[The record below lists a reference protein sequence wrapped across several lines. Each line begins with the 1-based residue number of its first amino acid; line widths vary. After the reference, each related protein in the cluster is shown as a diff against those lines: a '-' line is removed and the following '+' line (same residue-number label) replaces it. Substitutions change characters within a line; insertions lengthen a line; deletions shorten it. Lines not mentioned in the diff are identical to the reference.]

1 MVVWE
6 VTFYLKMNKSAVI
19 SLNKVGSFYN
29 FPNWRYQIYLN
40 PAKANLAWCCRKPK
54 SGDGS
59 LKRYIQYPDIRENI
73 SINCTFPSRFQ
84 KVINSLQL
92 NNFKLFNKFFSKR
105 LKKRGDKK
113 LFCETF
119 SKNLQVWNIG
129 RIDAINDTFLK
140 KLLYHSSN
148 FKYDPYIQFAVGFKM
163 SKEHEHIFR
172 AIGYHIYAGLT
183 DGEISKRFKLYKKQ
197 IEAIRHLFF
206 DFTHAPQ
213 EVTARAAYFTQL
225 VDNEIITDLD
235 RRFYKLISELG
246 EIGLKAHS
254 NYHSLT
260 PEEKVIVEDYLGN
273 SMLDNVLSLNFAV
286 TDMKDALSFNAVI
299 NNLASFYIKKE
310 EVNYYRAKVRNLDA
324 STTRINSESTA
335 ELLNVDPE
343 DEEALKLIG
352 KLALKENSLPDY
364 KAITELN

>member
-1 MVVWE
+1 
-6 VTFYLKMNKSAVI
+6 MNNLQII

-54 SGDGS
+54 NGDS
-59 LKRYIQYPDIRENI
+59 CLKRYFQYSEVRETLE
-73 SINCTFPSRFQ
+73 INYTFPPKFQ
-84 KVINSLQL
+84 KVIDNLTQKNRGL
-92 NNFKLFNKFFSKR
+92 FYKLFNKK
-105 LKKRGDKK
+105 LKATNTKK
-113 LFCETF
+113 FFCETF
-119 SKNLQVWNIG
+119 LKNIKIWNIDK
-129 RIDAINDTFLK
+129 IDSLTDPFLK

-148 FKYDPYIQFAVGFKM
+148 FNYDTYIQFAVGLKH

-172 AIGYHIYAGLT
+172 AIGYHIYAGLS
-183 DGEISKRFKLYKKQ
+183 DQEISKRFKLYPQ
-197 IEAIRHLFF
+197 QVEAIRLIFF
-206 DFTHAPQ
+206 DFTHSPKEA
-213 EVTARAAYFTQL
+213 TARSAYFTQL

-235 RRFYKLISELG
+235 RRFYKLIAELG
-246 EIGLKAHS
+246 EIGLKAHA

-273 SMLDNVLSLNFAV
+273 TMLDNVLSLNFAV
-286 TDMKDALSFNAVI
+286 TDMKDALNFNSVI

-324 STTRINSESTA
+324 STQRISSENNA

-352 KLALKENSLPDY
+352 KLALTENSLPNY
-364 KAITELN
+364 PAITELK

>member
-1 MVVWE
+1 
-6 VTFYLKMNKSAVI
+6 MNRTTTI
-19 SLNKVGSFYN
+19 SLNKIGSFYN

-54 SGDGS
+54 SGDSS
-59 LKRYIQYPDIRENI
+59 LKRYLQYSDIRETLEL
-73 SINCTFPSRFQ
+73 NCTFPPRFQ
-84 KVINSLQL
+84 KVIDSLNIKNRGL
-92 NNFKLFNKFFSKR
+92 FYKLFGKK
-105 LKKRGDKK
+105 LKKENNKK

-119 SKNLQVWNIG
+119 EKSHQVWS
-129 RIDAINDTFLK
+129 IDKINALNDEFLK
-140 KLLYHSSN
+140 KLLYHVSN
-148 FKYDPYIQFAVGFKM
+148 FNYDAYIQFAVGFKH

-172 AIGYHIYAGLT
+172 AIGYHIYAGLS
-183 DGEISKRFKLYKKQ
+183 DQEISKRFKLYPRQ
-197 IEAIRHLFF
+197 IEAIRLLFF
-206 DFTHAPQ
+206 DFTHSPK

-235 RRFYKLISELG
+235 RRFYKLIAELG

-286 TDMKDALSFNAVI
+286 TDMKDALNFNSVI

-324 STTRINSESTA
+324 STQRIASENNA

-343 DEEALKLIG
+343 DEEALQLIG
-352 KLALKENSLPDY
+352 KLALRENSLPPY
-364 KAITELN
+364 RPITELK

>member
-1 MVVWE
+1 
-6 VTFYLKMNKSAVI
+6 MNRPAII

-40 PAKANLAWCCRKPK
+40 PAKAKLAWCCKKPK

-59 LKRYIQYPDIRENI
+59 LKRYLQYQDVRETLE
-73 SINCTFPSRFQ
+73 INWTFPPRFQ
-84 KVINSLQL
+84 KVVNSLSFQ
-92 NNFKLFNKFFSKR
+92 NRQVFYKLFNKK
-105 LKKRGDKK
+105 LKSQNNKK
-113 LFCETF
+113 FFCETF
-119 SKNLQVWNIG
+119 SKNHTIWS
-129 RIDAINDTFLK
+129 IDKINALSDDFLK
-140 KLLYHSSN
+140 KLLYHVSN
-148 FKYDPYIQFAVGFKM
+148 FNFDSYIQFAVGLKH

-183 DGEISKRFKLYKKQ
+183 DREISKRFKLYSQQ
-197 IEAIRHLFF
+197 IEAIRLLFF
-206 DFTHAPQ
+206 DFTHSPKDP
-213 EVTARAAYFTQL
+213 TARAAYFTQL

-235 RRFYKLISELG
+235 RRFYKLIAELG

-273 SMLDNVLSLNFAV
+273 TMLDNVLSLNFAV
-286 TDMKDALSFNAVI
+286 TDMKDALNFNSVI

-324 STTRINSESTA
+324 STQRISSENNA

-352 KLALKENSLPDY
+352 KLALTENSLPNY
-364 KAITELN
+364 PAITELK

>member
-1 MVVWE
+1 
-6 VTFYLKMNKSAVI
+6 MNKLAVI
-19 SLNKVGSFYN
+19 SLNKIGSFYN

-40 PAKANLAWCCRKPK
+40 PAKANLAWCCKKPK
-54 SGDGS
+54 SGDS
-59 LKRYIQYPDIRENI
+59 TLKRYLQYADIRENVE
-73 SINCTFPSRFQ
+73 INCTFPGKFQ
-84 KVINSLQL
+84 KVVNSLSSQ
-92 NNFKLFNKFFSKR
+92 NFKLFNKLFNKR
-105 LKKRGDKK
+105 LKKRGEKK

-119 SKNLQVWNIG
+119 SKNLQVWSIAK
-129 RIDAINDTFLK
+129 IDALNDGFLK
-140 KLLYHSSN
+140 KLLYHVSN
-148 FKYDPYIQFAVGFKM
+148 FKYDNYIQFAVGFKM

-172 AIGYHIYAGLT
+172 AIGYHIYAGFS
-183 DGEISKRFKLYKKQ
+183 DGEIAKRFKLYSRQ
-197 IEAIRHLFF
+197 IEAIRNLFF
-206 DFTHAPQ
+206 DFVHIPQ
-213 EVTARAAYFTQL
+213 EPTARAAYFTQL

-235 RRFYKLISELG
+235 RRFYKLIAELG

-254 NYHSLT
+254 NFHSLT
-260 PEEKVIVEDYLGN
+260 AEEKIIVEDYLGN

-324 STTRINSESTA
+324 STTRITSESNA

-352 KLALKENSLPDY
+352 QLALKENSLPDY